1 LNFANGNQ
9 LQIKYELNNVH
20 VCQDNVCFHIPSVLI
35 KNLTDKVILGI
46 PFIAM
51 LYHFSI
57 DEDGV
62 SKIKMSINVKF
73 YFASRFDIDV
83 NQLNLISVKIK
94 QLNFLKQDIKYKKI
108 NEQFSDK
115 VLQ

>member
-1 LNFANGNQ
+1 
-9 LQIKYELNNVH
+9 
-20 VCQDNVCFHIPSVLI
+20 
-35 KNLTDKVILGI
+35 
-46 PFIAM
+46 
-51 LYHFSI
+51 
-57 DEDGV
+57 
-62 SKIKMSINVKF
+62 MSINVKF